1 MAFWEIHRQS
11 RVPLE
16 EWYDTLSKARWK
28 NLDDVRKIYPSA
40 DLVKVKSGK
49 SVTIFNL
56 GGNKYRIIASIHY
69 NTQVVYLLNVMTH
82 AEYSRDSWKEKY

>member
-1 MAFWEIHRQS
+1 
-11 RVPLE
+11 LE
-16 EWYDTLSKARWK
+16 EWYDTLSKARWQ